1 MAPRLVDWTW
11 AEGTPVPSEAGS
23 WHLKP
28 GAGSTS
34 KVVRQGVPERRP
46 GGPAGAIGPRTGEG
60 FMTRTPGAEAIA
72 LLALL
77 GGLGCGER
85 PPARN
90 ATSDLATFSRVPEA
104 WALSRGAGA
113 TVAVLDWQFDPAAE
127 VAAHYV
133 APTSLV
139 PGERIGGLDPW
150 HGAEMVRIVRHV
162 APEAGIMP
170 IIARASGRAYQD
182 QVIEGI
188 RYAADHGA
196 VAVTNSMGLVT
207 ASPALR
213 AAIDYA
219 EERGT
224 LFVDVHPENTV
235 AVPDSFVG
243 CQAGACDARIVHAG
257 IVAVPEHPLRPNSAR
272 DVYTWPYDL
281 TSLFRDGWGYSSGP
295 PVIAGVIALMKAA
308 NPALAPADIRRILV
322 ATAAERDGFRV
333 LDAAAAVAAAR
344 AQEGQLAARP
354 SLP

>member
-1 MAPRLVDWTW
+1 
-11 AEGTPVPSEAGS
+11 
-23 WHLKP
+23 
-28 GAGSTS
+28 
-34 KVVRQGVPERRP
+34 
-46 GGPAGAIGPRTGEG
+46 
-60 FMTRTPGAEAIA
+60 MTRSPAAVVIPV
-72 LLALL
+72 LVLL
-77 GGLGCGER
+77 GGPGCGER
-85 PPARN
+85 TPPRN
-90 ATSDLATFSRVPEA
+90 TSSDLATFSRIPEA
-104 WALSRGAGA
+104 QAIGRGAGT
-113 TVAVLDWQFDPAAE
+113 TVAVLDWQFDPAPE

-139 PGERIGGLDPW
+139 PGARIGDLDPW
-150 HGAEMVRIVRHV
+150 HGAEMVRIVRQV

-170 IIARASGRAYQD
+170 IIARASGRPYQD

-196 VAVTNSMGLVT
+196 VAVTNSMGPVT
-207 ASPALR
+207 ATPALQ

-224 LFVDVHPENTV
+224 LFVNVHPENTV

-257 IVAVPEHPLRPNSAR
+257 IVAVPEHPVRPNLAR

-281 TSLFRDGWGYSSGP
+281 TTLFRDGWGYSNAP

-344 AQEGQLAARP
+344 AGGQARRDTATDGP
-354 SLP
+354 P